1 MKKFILK
8 ALDIILTII
17 MVVSVVYSLFN
28 LVMSLLPVEIQAQVY
43 GWLHMSSEYIA
54 TFSVSAAINAAILV
68 ATKIAQTYTRI
79 KLSTKLF
86 ESEQVIHNDIAVNEK
101 VVERTNA
108 VINNLNVMQ
117 SLLNALLSVQ
127 KINAE
132 RNIKASE
139 QLVYKAEKEAYT
151 QALTEIEDARAQLA
165 NINNMA
171 TIYEKTEVKEVVV
184 EKEVDKLSGR
194 V

>member
-8 ALDIILTII
+8 TLDIILTII
-17 MVVSVVYSLFN
+17 MVVSVIYSLFN

-43 GWLHMSSEYIA
+43 GWLHMSTEYIT
-54 TFSVSAAINAAILV
+54 TFSISAAINAAILV
-68 ATKIAQTYTRI
+68 VAKIAQTYTRI
-79 KLSTKLF
+79 KLTTKLF
-86 ESEQVIHNDIAVNEK
+86 ESEQVIQNDIALNEK
-101 VVERTNA
+101 VVEKINA
-108 VINNLNVMQ
+108 TINNLNVMQ
-117 SLLNALLSVQ
+117 TLLNAVLSVQ

-139 QLVYKAEKEAYT
+139 QLVYKSEKEAYT
-151 QALTEIEDARAQLA
+151 QALAEIEEAKAKLA

-171 TIYEKTEVKEVVV
+171 TIFEKTEVKEVVV

>member
-8 ALDIILTII
+8 TLDIILTII

-68 ATKIAQTYTRI
+68 ATKLAQTYTRI

-101 VVERTNA
+101 VVERINA
-108 VINNLNVMQ
+108 VINNLNVTQ

-165 NINNMA
+165 NIKNMA
-171 TIYEKTEVKEVVV
+171 TIYEKTEVKEIVV

>member
-54 TFSVSAAINAAILV
+54 TFSVSAAINAAVLV
-68 ATKIAQTYTRI
+68 ATKIAQAYTRI

-117 SLLNALLSVQ
+117 SLLNAILSVQ

-151 QALTEIEDARAQLA
+151 QALTEIEYARAQLA

-171 TIYEKTEVKEVVV
+171 TIYEKTEVKEIVV

>member
-8 ALDIILTII
+8 TLDIILTII

-68 ATKIAQTYTRI
+68 ATKLAQTYTRI

-101 VVERTNA
+101 VVERINA
-108 VINNLNVMQ
+108 VINNLNVTQ

-171 TIYEKTEVKEVVV
+171 TIYEKTEVKEIVV

>member
-54 TFSVSAAINAAILV
+54 TFSVSAAINAAVLV

-108 VINNLNVMQ
+108 VINNLNVTQ
-117 SLLNALLSVQ
+117 SLLNAILSVQ

>member
-28 LVMSLLPVEIQAQVY
+28 LVMSLLPVEIQAKVY

-54 TFSVSAAINAAILV
+54 TFSVSAAINAAVLV

-127 KINAE
+127 KVNTE

>member
-86 ESEQVIHNDIAVNEK
+86 ESELVIHNDIAVNEK

-108 VINNLNVMQ
+108 VINNLNVTQ

>member
-8 ALDIILTII
+8 SLDIILTIVMI
-17 MVVSVVYSLFN
+17 GSVIYSLFN
-28 LVMSLLPVEIQAQVY
+28 LVMSLLPIEIQTQVY

-54 TFSVSAAINAAILV
+54 TFSVSAAINAAVLV

-79 KLSTKLF
+79 KLSTKLI
-86 ESEQVIHNDIAVNEK
+86 ESEQVINNDIAVNEK
-101 VVERTNA
+101 VVEKTNA

-117 SLLNALLSVQ
+117 KLIDALLSVQ

-139 QLVYKAEKEAYT
+139 QLVYKTEKEAYT
-151 QALTEIEDARAQLA
+151 QALGEIEDARAQLA
-165 NINNMA
+165 DINNVA
-171 TIYEKTEVKEVVV
+171 TVYEKTEIKEVIV

>member
-8 ALDIILTII
+8 VLDIILTIVMI
-17 MVVSVVYSLFN
+17 GSVLYALFN
-28 LVMSLLPVEIQAQVY
+28 LVMSLLPVEVQAQVY

-54 TFSVSAAINAAILV
+54 TFSVSAAINAAVLV

-79 KLSTKLF
+79 KLSTKLI
-86 ESEQVIHNDIAVNEK
+86 ESEQVINNDIAVNEK
-101 VVERTNA
+101 VVEKTNA

-117 SLLNALLSVQ
+117 KLIDALLSVQ

-151 QALTEIEDARAQLA
+151 QALGEIEDARAQLA
-165 NINNMA
+165 DINNVA
-171 TIYEKTEVKEVVV
+171 TVYEKTEIKEVVV